1 MLILIWLI
9 YLITV
14 IFIGHLY
21 VANVGDCRAL
31 LGQMDADGVLRVMQ
45 LTVDH
50 DLTNEDELLRL
61 SHTGLEVEKLKSTYF
76 SQYSAILIHCSV

>member
-1 MLILIWLI
+1 MCRL
-9 YLITV
+9 
-14 IFIGHLY
+14 GHLY

-31 LGQMDADGVLRVMQ
+31 LCKIDTEGVLRVMQ

-61 SHTGLEVEKLKSTYF
+61 SHMGIDVEKLQSN
-76 SQYSAILIHCSV
+76 

>member
-1 MLILIWLI
+1 MLLLKRFLANSRILFLV
-9 YLITV
+9 L
-14 IFIGHLY
+14 IGHLY

-31 LGQMDADGVLRVMQ
+31 LCKIDAEGVLRVMQ

-61 SHTGLEVEKLKSTYF
+61 SHMGLEVEKLQSD
-76 SQYSAILIHCSV
+76 